1 MIQRIKLISIKL
13 VLPLLG
19 FISLIWFLVRVI
31 PKPSRATYPCMR
43 AAMPLAS
50 GFVLW
55 LTGLCIAG
63 LSFVRAR
70 KWFRKANFFY
80 AGILFLAGVTTLL
93 FIQGYHFEVKASYA
107 TAYHE
112 ANQPIGEG
120 QGIFP
125 GRVVW
130 IHDPDATNENCIP
143 GSYGHGWF
151 LNENND
157 QQVIEKMLSK
167 SLRKINE
174 TSTDSLAWDRT
185 FRFYNQRMGKGDVS
199 YSEGEIIFIKINSTS
214 SWYGNINLTDFS
226 KTENEWYG
234 ISETSPQLVLA
245 VLRELVD
252 SVGVPQQNIYI
263 GDPMKH
269 IYKHCYDLW
278 LPEFPDIHY
287 LDYSESHGGREKV
300 VPSSTAKIVY
310 SDRGQ
315 VLREGTWDDAST
327 GDPVYED
334 NFYKIF
340 ENMDYMINLP
350 TLKAHKHAGITA
362 FAKNHFGSQTR
373 SDAKHLHNGLVA
385 PEQYNPRRSG
395 YGLYR
400 VQVDIMGHALTGKK
414 NLIYILDGLWAAD
427 YEIGEPRKFTM
438 PPFNNDW
445 MSSLFVSLD
454 PVAIESVGFDF
465 LRTEFTEERGLE
477 TYPQME
483 GVDDYLHQAADSVN
497 WPEGIQY
504 DPENDGIVIGSLGVH
519 EHWNNA
525 EEKLYSQNMGTADG
539 IELIHMDNQTT
550 SNLASETGITRNF
563 NLRGNYPNPFNST
576 TKIEYNL
583 GDPAFVTLDIF
594 NTMGQ
599 RIRTLVSTD
608 QPAGNQSF
616 YWNGS
621 DFNGNTVSSGSYFA
635 VLKIRSANKDY
646 SFSQKMLL
654 IK

>member
-19 FISLIWFLVRVI
+19 FISLIWFLIRVI
-31 PKPSRATYPCMR
+31 PKPSRAAYPCMR

-70 KWFRKANFFY
+70 KWFWKANFFY

-278 LPEFPDIHY
+278 HPEFPDIHY

-300 VPSSTAKIVY
+300 VPSSTAKILY

-583 GDPAFVTLDIF
+583 GNPAFVTLDIF